1 VKAVIVDYGSGN
13 LRSAA
18 KALERAAPK
27 GLRVEVS
34 ADAAALD
41 QASHIVLPGV
51 GAFADC
57 KAGLEAR
64 PGMLEALERAVRDQ
78 RKPFLGICV
87 GMQLM
92 ATAGREFGV
101 TPGLGW
107 IAGEVRLLEP
117 GNDSNGRR
125 LKVPHMGWNE
135 LQILRP
141 HPVFEGLVTGSH
153 AYFVHSY
160 HLAVEDPADLLA
172 ACDYGGPVTAAVAR
186 ENMVGTQFHPEKSQ
200 ALGLRLLANFL
211 LWKP

>member
-18 KALERAAPK
+18 KALERAAPATV
-27 GLRVEVS
+27 RIEVS
-34 ADAAALD
+34 SDATALAA
-41 QASHIVLPGV
+41 ASHIVLPGV

-57 KAGLEAR
+57 KAGLAAR
-64 PGMLEALERAVRDQ
+64 PGMLEALEHAVRQ
-78 RKPFLGICV
+78 EGKPFLGICV

-92 ATAGREFGV
+92 AARGREFGV

-117 GNDSNGRR
+117 AADHEGRP

-135 LQILRP
+135 LQLLRP
-141 HPVFEGLVTGSH
+141 HPVFAGLVTESH

-160 HLAVEDPADLLA
+160 QLVAQETGDLLA
-172 ACDYGGPVTAAVAR
+172 ICDYGGPVTAAIAR

-211 LWKP
+211 AWKP

>member
-18 KALERAAPK
+18 KALERAAPA
-27 GLRVEVS
+27 GFRVEVS
-34 ADAAALD
+34 AEAAALAE
-41 QASHIVLPGV
+41 ASHIVLPGV

-57 KAGLEAR
+57 KQGLEAR
-64 PGMLEALERAVRDQ
+64 PGMLEALERAVRRD

-107 IAGEVRLLEP
+107 IAGEVRLLQP
-117 GNDSNGRR
+117 GTGPNGLA

-135 LQILRP
+135 LQILKD
-141 HPVFEGLVTGSH
+141 HPVFAGLVTGSH

-172 ACDYGGPVTAAVAR
+172 TCDYGGPVTAAVAR
-186 ENMVGTQFHPEKSQ
+186 ANMVGTQFHPEKSQ